1 MDRTELKE
9 LARSSKILTNEDLS
23 KMSRNDLY
31 WYGIYKE
38 RWLKQQAKE
47 QLNPCELP
55 VMKFHEEDGT
65 MDVKIKGTDRYWHVT
80 KHAIKRFNERTDAL
94 SHKNPNKYLANDLYG
109 SRPATTADAKA
120 KVLALLNHH
129 LEEAEYRF
137 GKHTGILYVIVDGR
151 VKTCHK
157 NEAKRYIMK

>member
-55 VMKFHEEDGT
+55 VMKFHEED
-65 MDVKIKGTDRYWHVT
+65 
-80 KHAIKRFNERTDAL
+80 
-94 SHKNPNKYLANDLYG
+94 
-109 SRPATTADAKA
+109 
-120 KVLALLNHH
+120 
-129 LEEAEYRF
+129 
-137 GKHTGILYVIVDGR
+137 VIW
-151 VKTCHK
+151 
-157 NEAKRYIMK
+157 N